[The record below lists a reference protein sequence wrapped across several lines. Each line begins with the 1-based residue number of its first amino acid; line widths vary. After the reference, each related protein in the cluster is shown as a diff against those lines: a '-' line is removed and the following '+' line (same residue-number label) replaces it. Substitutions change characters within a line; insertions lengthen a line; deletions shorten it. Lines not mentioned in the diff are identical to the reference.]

1 MKYVVILLVGFV
13 AGAMLAL
20 FAANLLARQ
29 DATGRALM
37 VLMQDHVGAL
47 RGGIRDGSCPPETTA
62 ARLARLSVLTAEI
75 DYAFAPGLAD
85 DPGFRVRRDELARTL
100 VGLSAAVPAD
110 CAGLSNAIKTLN
122 DTCDACHNAHR
133 Y

>member
-1 MKYVVILLVGFV
+1 MKYVVVLLVGFV

-37 VLMQDHVGAL
+37 VLMQDHLGAL
-47 RGGIRDGSCPPETTA
+47 RAGIRGGQCAPDTTR
-62 ARLARLSVLTAEI
+62 ARLERLAMLTAEI

-85 DPGFRVRRDELARTL
+85 DPAFGVRRDELARVL
-100 VGLSAAVPAD
+100 GSLSSEVPAD
-110 CAGLSNAIKTLN
+110 CARLSDAIKTIA

>member
-29 DATGRALM
+29 DATGKALM
-37 VLMQDHVGAL
+37 VLMQEHLGAL
-47 RGGIRDGSCPPETTA
+47 RTGIRGGQCAADATR
-62 ARLARLSVLTAEI
+62 ARLERLVVLTAEI
-75 DYAFAPGLAD
+75 DYAFPTGLAD
-85 DPGFRVRRDELARTL
+85 DPAFGVRRDELARVL
-100 VGLSAAVPAD
+100 DGLSADVPAD
-110 CAGLSNAIKTLN
+110 CAKLSNAIKSIA

>member
-1 MKYVVILLVGFV
+1 MKYVVILLVGFA

-20 FAANLLARQ
+20 FAANLLARE

-37 VLMQDHVGAL
+37 VLMQDHLGAL
-47 RGGIRDGSCPPETTA
+47 RVGIRDGQCQPETTA
-62 ARLARLSVLTAEI
+62 SRLDRLAALTAEI

-85 DPGFRVRRDELARTL
+85 DPAFQVRRDELARAL
-100 VGLSAAVPAD
+100 AGLAADVPAD
-110 CAGLSNAIKTLN
+110 CARLSDAIKTLA